1 MEENQGKRQPSDLT
15 RINFT
20 EKWEVTFWE
29 QELGATEVRL
39 RQAIALLGN
48 QADKVRDHLKRTRV
62 RFPRARNG

>member
-1 MEENQGKRQPSDLT
+1 MEENQGKRQPLDLT

-20 EKWEVTFWE
+20 EKWEVAFWE

-48 QADKVRDHLKRTRV
+48 EADRT
-62 RFPRARNG
+62 G